1 MQITVEIPDEF
12 AAQVQ
17 ARGLAP
23 KSYVEELIA
32 GQAAK
37 FDAPAQEP
45 GSSPKLSPEFSLE
58 EFNASL
64 DALTRISNKIPA
76 HPIEAFTR
84 ESFYQDRD

>member
-23 KSYVEELIA
+23 KSYVEGLIA
-32 GQAAK
+32 GQIATLKASV
-37 FDAPAQEP
+37 PSQ
-45 GSSPKLSPEFSLE
+45 GLSPELSLE
-58 EFNASL
+58 EFTASL
-64 DALTRISNKIPA
+64 DALTMYSDKIPSL
-76 HPIEAFTR
+76 PIEAFTR